1 MRIISKNLKDTER
14 LANIIA
20 PLVKKGDL
28 ILLNADL
35 GGGKTTFTQFFAKAL
50 NIKETVTSPTFNI
63 VKCYFNGKLPLCHI
77 DAYRLEGITNDIGLD
92 EYLAGDFVSV
102 IEWSEFISYLLDDE
116 RLELNIKRISDN
128 EREIEV
134 IGKGKYY
141 EDMEKEVLRLWD
153 IL

>member
-92 EYLAGDFVSV
+92 EYLEGDFVSV

>member
-1 MRIISKNLKDTER
+1 MKIISKSLKDTEK

-50 NIKETVTSPTFNI
+50 DIKETVTSPTFNI

-92 EYLAGDFVSV
+92 EYLAGDFVTV

-128 EREIEV
+128 EREIDIV
-134 IGKGKYY
+134 GTGKYY
-141 EDMEKEVLRLWD
+141 EDMEKEVLRIWD
-153 IL
+153 TL